1 MRSTSNDFVILS
13 QTHTHLTL
21 IGFMGSGKS
30 TVGKKLAE
38 RLGRPFVDTDVEVEK
53 RLGMPVREVFDTLGE
68 SAFRE
73 AEQDALSEAL
83 RPNAPI
89 VLATGGGTPCAEGAM
104 EWMRR
109 RSLVV
114 ALQPPM
120 DVLLERLKQGQEH
133 RPLIHNKQG
142 IDLQLTV
149 ERMMLTRAACYGSA
163 HVTWRQTLETTE
175 AIDEALAGIQWR
187 LEG

>member
-1 MRSTSNDFVILS
+1 MLS
-13 QTHTHLTL
+13 QTHTHLSL

-38 RLGRPFVDTDVEVEK
+38 RLGRPFVDTDEEVEK
-53 RLGMPVREVFDTLGE
+53 MLGMPVREVFDKLGE
-68 SAFRE
+68 AAFRE
-73 AEQDALSEAL
+73 AEQDALSDTL
-83 RPNAPI
+83 RPNDPI

-114 ALQPPM
+114 ALQPPL

-133 RPLIHNKQG
+133 RPLIHDKHGQ
-142 IDLQLTV
+142 DLKRTV

-163 HVTWRQTLETTE
+163 HVVWRQDLETAE